1 MVLFRLL
8 CPVSFE
14 SALALL
20 PTDPAPVGTEILYAG
35 PSPEVHTGIA
45 PVDGAV
51 NESLP
56 AAEPA
61 HSANPLQ
68 IASAVGAAVWAAG
81 GAGML
86 LAGVLSLLRLRRR
99 LRGARAGRE
108 AGVWV
113 AAGLPTAFVL
123 GVVRPRI
130 YLPEGLN
137 DRERGLILAHERA
150 HIRRGDPA
158 LRLLAWLALCLHW
171 FNPLVWL
178 AFALSGRGHGGR
190 VRRGRAPQARPRRQA
205 RLLRGAA
212 APWPRAGASPLAA
225 PLAFGEGG
233 GVKGR
238 IRGVLRWKK
247 PVLWITA
254 ALAALVVVLGVGL
267 ALNRPQPASYLR
279 AGGALYRKEAATVE
293 RLPEGSEAAGLVSSV
308 LHSTDEIPAQEGQA
322 TNLDEKYAGCAI
334 YRAGDRAYVEGYAGF
349 YLVFAREAEDLG
361 GAAEEIRRA
370 LGLEGAELLLVRQED
385 AGRLAVFC
393 PRARRW
399 ARACCPSGEDAR
411 LWRPGPARARRR
423 PCALRRSTCSSA
435 GTAASCARSGRTR
448 AAWRAWRGPAGRGGG
463 RPSLCSPARRTA
475 RLSIA
480 STTRPASARTC
491 ASRSWPRTRPRRRP
505 IPSCCRRSGSRAG
518 AGRLAEGG
526 LNAAEQAFLDRI
538 YARSLA
544 LSAAWEGLDEAQI
557 AQTDRVCLRL
567 RDGGEAYVYL
577 LNEEIPVLQHGA
589 PGPVHPHDGGGL
601 RAAARLG
608 GRGGRTPVVWRAES
622 LYFGQEAGALSAL
635 DADAAALAGQL
646 EAAAAG
652 ASAPGTPI
660 AQVETAYRFTAAELA
675 GERTALFVYA
685 AQGRGLCPAR
695 GGWTAR
701 RAGTRTSSRTR
712 RRSSPGR
719 RRSRCWRATWTATA
733 GRTAW
738 PGTLTSRGGG
748 AMTVNV
754 ALGSGQLVRGALEGI
769 HPGQLL
775 VADVTGDGRDE
786 ILALCDLGG
795 VGGAG
800 SWDLAV
806 WTLQDG
812 ALSSLPLPAQ
822 NPEEPASGWNS
833 GYAFEPRYVDGFR
846 VRVTGERLDV
856 TYEIPEE
863 K

>member
-1 MVLFRLL
+1 M
-8 CPVSFE
+8 
-14 SALALL
+14 
-20 PTDPAPVGTEILYAG
+20 
-35 PSPEVHTGIA
+35 
-45 PVDGAV
+45 
-51 NESLP
+51 
-56 AAEPA
+56 
-61 HSANPLQ
+61 
-68 IASAVGAAVWAAG
+68 
-81 GAGML
+81 
-86 LAGVLSLLRLRRR
+86 
-99 LRGARAGRE
+99 
-108 AGVWV
+108 
-113 AAGLPTAFVL
+113 
-123 GVVRPRI
+123 
-130 YLPEGLN
+130 
-137 DRERGLILAHERA
+137 
-150 HIRRGDPA
+150 
-158 LRLLAWLALCLHW
+158 
-171 FNPLVWL
+171 
-178 AFALSGRGHGGR
+178 
-190 VRRGRAPQARPRRQA
+190 
-205 RLLRGAA
+205 
-212 APWPRAGASPLAA
+212 
-225 PLAFGEGG
+225 
-233 GVKGR
+233 
-238 IRGVLRWKK
+238 LRWKK

-385 AGRLAVFC
+385 AGRLAVFAAGEEVGAC
-393 PRARRW
+393 LLPSARTRT
-399 ARACCPSGEDAR
+399 
-411 LWRPGPARARRR
+411 LRPGPARARRR

-448 AAWRAWRGPAGRGGG
+448 AAWRAWEGSAGAEGPTA
-463 RPSLCSPARRTA
+463 LCSPARRTA

-491 ASRSWPRTRPRRRP
+491 ASRSWPRTRAARRP
-505 IPSCCRRSGSRAG
+505 IPSCCRRSGSRGG
-518 AGRLAEGG
+518 AVAWRKEA

-589 PGPVHPHDGGGL
+589 PGLYTRMTAADFALL
-601 RAAARLG
+601 RAWADG
-608 GRGGRTPVVWRAES
+608 EENPVVWRAES

-685 AQGRGLCPAR
+685 
-695 GGWTAR
+695 R
-701 RAGTRTSSRTR
+701 RAGPFVQRGEDGPRAELDADLFADAAALF
-712 RRSSPGR
+712 PG
-719 RRSRCWRATWTATA
+719 AEAVEVLEGDLDGD
-733 GRTAW
+733 GRTDRVAW
-738 PGTLTSRGGG
+738 DLTSRGGG

-775 VADVTGDGRDE
+775 VRGRDRGRPGRDPRPVRPGRRRRCGE
-786 ILALCDLGG
+786 LGPGRLDAAGRRALQPAPARAEP
-795 VGGAG
+795 GGAG
-800 SWDLAV
+800 LRLELRLCLRAPGTW
-806 WTLQDG
+806 
-812 ALSSLPLPAQ
+812 
-822 NPEEPASGWNS
+822 
-833 GYAFEPRYVDGFR
+833 DGFR

-863 K
+863 MRDAYVGNGFGADGNALLSQSGSADGVSAIEVAPGTGGAAEVRLWQYLWVYGHSDCVGYAVSTLAWDGAAFQLLQQEVVPSFPG